1 MECYAFEGKHIFI
14 VLSEMLRFHCIVLN
28 RIVHFYCII
37 ACIMLRFACCVTL
50 YQVKYFHLLLGALN
64 KRTDAKQ
71 MVSTILLVSKKQHD
85 TQTLHAVHKCNT
97 TDEGR
102 RKVKE
107 NAMNLKKMPQN
118 VSLKKKISY

>member
-1 MECYAFEGKHIFI
+1 
-14 VLSEMLRFHCIVLN
+14 MLHCI
-28 RIVHFYCII
+28 
-37 ACIMLRFACCVTL
+37 
-50 YQVKYFHLLLGALN
+50 QVKCFHLLRGALN

-107 NAMNLKKMPQN
+107 NGINLKKMPQN
-118 VSLKKKISY
+118 VSLKIKKKIIKKCVIPQEGAILTLNDSLRMH